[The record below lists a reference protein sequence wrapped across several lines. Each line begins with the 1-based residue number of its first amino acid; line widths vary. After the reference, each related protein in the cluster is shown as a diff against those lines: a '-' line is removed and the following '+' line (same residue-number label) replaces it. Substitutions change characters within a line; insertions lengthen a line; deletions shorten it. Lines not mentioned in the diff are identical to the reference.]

1 MRVLQTKPKEK
12 LTLRPEEIQRRHY
25 AATALHYD
33 EDFGETPEHELA
45 MYILLGILDSL
56 NTDSVLDVGA
66 GTGRALKFFSARR
79 PHLTVHGIEPV
90 EELRNVGHANGIPRD
105 CLTEGSG
112 EALPFP
118 DNSFDVVTEFGIL
131 HHVRRPHLVV
141 REMLRVARFAVFI
154 SDTNNLGQ
162 GRFAGRLIKN
172 LFYWLGLWNVL
183 NFIRTRGRGSVYE
196 ANDGLWYYYTP
207 FLHFGELRRECH
219 SVHILNTRQ
228 TSRTHWFSASHV
240 AILATKPAVLGL
252 NPLFAWLK

>member
-1 MRVLQTKPKEK
+1 LS
-12 LTLRPEEIQRRHY
+12 PEEIQRKHY
-25 AATALHYD
+25 AATALQYD
-33 EDFGETPEHELA
+33 EDFGDTPEHELA
-45 MYILLGILDSL
+45 LYVLLGILDSL
-56 NTDSVLDVGA
+56 NAHSVLDVGA
-66 GTGRALKFFSARR
+66 GTGRALQFLSTRR
-79 PHLTVHGIEPV
+79 PQLSVHGIEPV
-90 EELRNVGHANGIPRD
+90 EELRNVGYAKGISRD

-112 EALPFP
+112 ETLPYP

-162 GRFAGRLIKN
+162 GNLAGRLMKN
-172 LFYWLGLWNVL
+172 AFYWLGLWNVL
-183 NFIRTRGRGSVYE
+183 SLIRTRGSGSVYE

-207 FLHFGELRRECH
+207 FIHFEELRRQCH

-240 AILATKPAVLGL
+240 AILATKSAVLER
-252 NPLFAWLK
+252 NPGFAWLR